1 MADLRA
7 SGGREATG
15 GESSGGREATGG
27 ESSRD
32 ITATAG
38 PAGGSPLI
46 PVAAVGLLTA
56 FALFQALATNNF
68 PDFFIYRTGA
78 VLGLRGESPY
88 DIAKIRHAV
97 ADQFPDP
104 DPKPESLVNNCGYFL
119 PPEAV
124 VVFAPFAAV
133 PYPVAKVL
141 WAIVTGA
148 SAAAV
153 LLLLRTF
160 GTRPPTTPIGQV
172 VPLFLLLNF
181 LTIGIVLVGQT
192 TLLSVGCVAAGQW
205 CFERRRTILGAL
217 LWAIPFIKPHVALAL
232 LPLAWYLGG
241 WRRLAA
247 VVIAVGL
254 LNLAGCL
261 IIAGS
266 PLFLRDY
273 LAFLGSGHKAV
284 LFNQA
289 ERNYAIT
296 SWNRLLYVASGE
308 RLLVEQTAWITLGS
322 YLIWF
327 GLVVGR
333 AWRTCGRPSAAWV
346 AAAAAV
352 GAVFCPQVLAY
363 EALMLLIAVPW
374 VRELFAGGWHIRGWA
389 AALTL
394 GVQAIPFET
403 AAAVGVTVHHPL
415 GVAVFAML
423 VLMGPLTPST
433 GCPVRDSAHPPG
445 RRSAR
450 VGGHPPP

>member
-1 MADLRA
+1 MGDNPAN
-7 SGGREATG
+7 GGREAT
-15 GESSGGREATGG
+15 TGNSTRG
-27 ESSRD
+27 L
-32 ITATAG
+32 AVTAG

-56 FALFQALATNNF
+56 FALFQALTTNNF

-104 DPKPESLVNNCGYFL
+104 DPKPESLVNNCGFFL

-141 WAIVTGA
+141 WAVVTGL

-160 GTRPPTTPIGQV
+160 GTRPPTSLIGQV

-181 LTIGIVLVGQT
+181 LAIGIVLVGQT
-192 TLLSVGCVAAGQW
+192 TLLAVGCVAAGQW
-205 CFERRRTILGAL
+205 CFDRRRTLPGAL

-241 WRRLAA
+241 WRRLTA
-247 VVIAVGL
+247 VMIAVGA

-261 IIAGS
+261 IITGT

-289 ERNYAIT
+289 ERNYSIT
-296 SWNRLLYVASGE
+296 SWNRLLFVASGE
-308 RLLVEQTAWITLGS
+308 RLLIEQTAWITLGS
-322 YLIWF
+322 YLVWF

-333 AWRTCGRPSAAWV
+333 AWRTCDRPSAAWV

-374 VRELFAGGWHIRGWA
+374 VRELFAGGWSVRGWA
-389 AALTL
+389 AVLAL

-403 AAAVGVTVHHPL
+403 AAAVGVTFHRPL

-423 VLMGPLTPST
+423 VLMGPLTPSA